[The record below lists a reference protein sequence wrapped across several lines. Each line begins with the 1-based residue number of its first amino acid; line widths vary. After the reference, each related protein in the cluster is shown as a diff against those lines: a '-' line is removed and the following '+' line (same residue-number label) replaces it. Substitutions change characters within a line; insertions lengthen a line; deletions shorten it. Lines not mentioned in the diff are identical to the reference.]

1 MIEARPESSP
11 PSDLRGLFDAQRDG
25 YAREPYPSLTL
36 RHDRLERLAALI
48 EEHEQ
53 EIVAAIGADFGTRPA
68 QETRLAELFMIAVGI
83 RHARRNLN
91 RWMAQQRVAT
101 PLYLWPGRSR

>member
-11 PSDLRGLFDAQRDG
+11 PRDLRCLFDAQRDA

-53 EIVAAIGADFGTRPA
+53 EIVASVGPMSGDDFVVPGECRP
-68 QETRLAELFMIAVGI
+68 G
-83 RHARRNLN
+83 
-91 RWMAQQRVAT
+91 
-101 PLYLWPGRSR
+101 GRTKRP